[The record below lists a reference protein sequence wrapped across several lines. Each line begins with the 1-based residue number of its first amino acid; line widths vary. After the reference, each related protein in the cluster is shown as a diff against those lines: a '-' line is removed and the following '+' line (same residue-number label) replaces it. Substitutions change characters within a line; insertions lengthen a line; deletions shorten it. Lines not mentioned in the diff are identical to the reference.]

1 MKLKEYQQTV
11 EKKYSQATDLASF
24 CVPCAGGHTS
34 SKEKGKLVART
45 KAIVA

>member
-11 EKKYSQATDLASF
+11 EKNRQTTDLSF
-24 CVPCAGGHTS
+24 CDGEHTS